1 MEVLPFL
8 LVSCLSRKNRASQLN
23 QRHSD
28 VYPLLQ
34 DRTLYSALQH
44 GCIWTKL
51 FLAWKVFL
59 ASGLGIYLLET
70 AFFRCQWK
78 NPLAFLFPKMA
89 ISDATGRFP
98 WCSCFPARKFPMKT
112 LQEIPHAGREPA
124 PYVIPVLYY
133 TSELQMLLLTNG
145 EEKKYLYIHIQA
157 LPIN

>member
-1 MEVLPFL
+1 MNISTKKFKMTPVGD
-8 LVSCLSRKNRASQLN
+8 AAT
-23 QRHSD
+23 
-28 VYPLLQ
+28 LLQ

-98 WCSCFPARKFPMKT
+98 WCSCSPARKFPLKT
-112 LQEIPHAGREPA
+112 LQEMPHAGRKRA
-124 PYVIPVLYY
+124 PYVIPVLYC

-145 EEKKYLYIHIQA
+145 EKKIFVYTYSSA
-157 LPIN
+157 SY